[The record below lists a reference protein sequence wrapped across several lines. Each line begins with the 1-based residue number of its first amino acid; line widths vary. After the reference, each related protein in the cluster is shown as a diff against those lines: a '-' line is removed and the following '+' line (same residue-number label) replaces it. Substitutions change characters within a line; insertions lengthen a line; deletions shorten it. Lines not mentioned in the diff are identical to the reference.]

1 MALPIGFIP
10 PCLPTKAPQPPSG
23 SFWLHEIKHDG
34 FRVIAR
40 KDGDR
45 VRLYP
50 PSSLTSA
57 RWALTPFFLAAGRLR
72 CVLRSLG
79 RGGQGLSDVLV
90 AVRYHRYSRSSESCS
105 DRFICVRNIAICA
118 TRHSRASQIGL
129 GAQIIVEIE
138 PCE

>member
-1 MALPIGFIP
+1 MLKSLRLDRKTSFPCSPDRLPHPCWSGLCFDSLRTARCPMTLGMSQRALPIGFIP

-23 SFWLHEIKHDG
+23 SFWLHQIKHDG

-40 KDGDR
+40 NDGDR

-79 RGGQGLSDVLV
+79 RGGQGLSDVL
-90 AVRYHRYSRSSESCS
+90 
-105 DRFICVRNIAICA
+105 
-118 TRHSRASQIGL
+118 
-129 GAQIIVEIE
+129 
-138 PCE
+138 